1 GAPGSAW
8 QVNGK
13 NKVQID
19 YATNHGTEV
28 LLFELNGD
36 KLEQTK
42 HYSANQ
48 LYKTITKDENYT
60 SGNLHSTEEFKD
72 KLGQVVLKRSYVK
85 VSTSI
90 KKVDTYYVYD
100 DYGLL
105 RYVLPPKA
113 VETYLNGGSTAYTS
127 TSGYKVIE
135 SNESLS
141 AAETD
146 ADKYFVKQNA
156 SLTLK
161 PGYHF
166 KASSTQSLLIKSEQ
180 VNMDE
185 FNELI
190 YVYKYDGRKRMIEK
204 KLPGALPVYM
214 VYDNRDRLVATQDGN
229 QRAQNKWLVT
239 KYDHLN
245 RPVLTALYSPTL
257 KSGNVKK
264 NGEDLKTDVDAF
276 YAVSSNPMFE
286 CRGSGLKSYNNKSF
300 PTGISDTDVLTATY
314 YDDYTFDHCPQ
325 SAYNPNQLALSALET
340 ALLPLPKGQ
349 VTGTWVKTLNA
360 DSGKPGGLWT
370 VNFYDKKYRVV
381 QTYSD
386 NYLNGYD
393 RITNQYDFVGKVDRS
408 IHEHVALGKTI
419 VENKWMKYD
428 HAGRLTKVELAYSG

>member
-1 GAPGSAW
+1 
-8 QVNGK
+8 
-13 NKVQID
+13 
-19 YATNHGTEV
+19 
-28 LLFELNGD
+28 
-36 KLEQTK
+36 
-42 HYSANQ
+42 
-48 LYKTITKDENYT
+48 
-60 SGNLHSTEEFKD
+60 
-72 KLGQVVLKRSYVK
+72 
-85 VSTSI
+85 
-90 KKVDTYYVYD
+90 
-100 DYGLL
+100 
-105 RYVLPPKA
+105 
-113 VETYLNGGSTAYTS
+113 
-127 TSGYKVIE
+127 
-135 SNESLS
+135 
-141 AAETD
+141 
-146 ADKYFVKQNA
+146 DKYFVKQNA

-190 YVYKYDGRKRMIEK
+190 YVYKYDDRKRMIEK

-229 QRAQNKWLVT
+229 QRAKNKWLVT

-245 RPVLTALYSPTL
+245 RPVLTALYGS
-257 KSGNVKK
+257 SK
-264 NGEDLKTDVDAF
+264 NQANLQKEVNDF
-276 YAVSSNPMFE
+276 YAISTNPMFE
-286 CRGSGLKSYNNKSF
+286 SKGGLKSYNNKSF
-300 PTGISDTDVLTATY
+300 PTGISDANVLTATY

-381 QTYSD
+381 QTYRD
-386 NYLNGYD
+386 NYLNGYE

-428 HAGRLTKVELAYSG
+428 HAGRLTKVEL